1 MVKLS
6 LPYPPSV
13 NNYWIASGHR
23 RFISKRG
30 KEFKQAVWLEL
41 MQSKAKSFGDDL
53 LEVHIDLYPRNKR
66 LMDIDNCCKS
76 ILDALQDAGLYNDD
90 KQVYR
95 LVIERK
101 EIVSGGGAI
110 VRVDLYKTP
119 QA

>member
-1 MVKLS
+1 MITLD

-30 KEFKQAVWLEL
+30 KEFKHAVWIAIL
-41 MQSKAKSFGDDL
+41 QSKAKSFEDDL
-53 LEVHIDLYPRNKR
+53 LEVHIHLYPRNKR

-76 ILDALQDAGLYNDD
+76 ILDAMQDAGLYNDD

-101 EIVSGGGAI
+101 EIVEGGGAI
-110 VRVDLYKTP
+110 VMVDRYTP